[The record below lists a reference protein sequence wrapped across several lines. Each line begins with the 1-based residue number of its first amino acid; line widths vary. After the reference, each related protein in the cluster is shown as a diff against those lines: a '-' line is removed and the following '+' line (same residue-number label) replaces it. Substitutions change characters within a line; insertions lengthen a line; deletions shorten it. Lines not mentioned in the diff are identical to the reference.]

1 MDYAPPTPLLASNLP
16 WHVIFGMDGTGVDTT
31 IVGGQVLMR
40 RRRLLALDEERIMG
54 KARELANKLWQRI

>member
-1 MDYAPPTPLLASNLP
+1 
-16 WHVIFGMDGTGVDTT
+16 MDGTGVDTT

-40 RRRLLALDEERIMG
+40 HRQLLSLDEEMIMS